1 MMNYPMSVTE
11 VIPEEKVFTWEA
23 LSQDQVAMVI
33 AAHSK
38 IAPRKKE
45 LLRRLFDLGRP
56 KIVFG
61 PQYKYCRIHHD
72 SVEVMKIITKQ
83 YL

>member
-1 MMNYPMSVTE
+1 MIVTE
-11 VIPEEKVFTWEA
+11 ITPEEKVFTWEA
-23 LSQDQVAMVI
+23 LSEDQVAMVI
-33 AAHSK
+33 AAHRML
-38 IAPRKKE
+38 APRKQQ

-72 SVEVMKIITKQ
+72 SVEVMKIITRQ